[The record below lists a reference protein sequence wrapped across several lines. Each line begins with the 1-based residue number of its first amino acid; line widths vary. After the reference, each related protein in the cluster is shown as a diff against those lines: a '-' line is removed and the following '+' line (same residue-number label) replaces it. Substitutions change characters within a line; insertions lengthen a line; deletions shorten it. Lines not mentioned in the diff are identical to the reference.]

1 MKKPIL
7 YLSLSLII
15 CFVILK
21 TVPYWPE
28 SKLHHVVYVFL
39 NSKSFVK
46 AIRATEQE
54 GYVSIQWVQTSAET
68 EVSLAWVAAGA
79 KYKEVSNPDL
89 SRIVVPYKENGFNS
103 LWLQKE
109 GEAWILRKAFS
120 FKSEYGIGEG
130 AYALGKNINPKDVC
144 LPKVQCLEH
153 LFDNWYV
160 IKN

>member
-1 MKKPIL
+1 MMKPIL
-7 YLSLSLII
+7 YLSFSLII

-28 SKLHHVVYVFL
+28 SKLQHVVYVFL

-79 KYKEVSNPDL
+79 KYKKVSNPDL

-130 AYALGKNINPKDVC
+130 AYA
-144 LPKVQCLEH
+144 
-153 LFDNWYV
+153 
-160 IKN
+160 

>member
-1 MKKPIL
+1 MKKLLL

-15 CFVILK
+15 YFVTLK

-28 SKLHHVVYVFL
+28 SKVKHVVYVLL

-54 GYVSIQWVQTSAET
+54 GYVSIQWVQTAPEN
-68 EVSLAWVAAGA
+68 EVSLAWVSAGA
-79 KYKEVSNPDL
+79 KYQEVSNPDL
-89 SRIVVPYKENGFNS
+89 SRIVVPYKESGFSS

-109 GEAWILRKAFS
+109 GEAWILRKAFT
-120 FKSEYGIGEG
+120 FKSEYGVGEG
-130 AYALGKNINPKDVC
+130 AYALGKNIDPKDVC
-144 LPKVQCLEH
+144 LPKVQCLEN